1 MMLMEN
7 DNKNYYE
14 VLEVPTTASLQDIH
28 NAYRRAKNAYSGD
41 SVALYSLMT
50 NHECEAILQQIEE
63 AYSILGVP
71 EKRREYDKVRGFNQ
85 AHTPEGFIEEINN
98 RPEYAPRSG
107 LTDLLSQT
115 QNHAQTHAQTH
126 HHSITQ
132 QPSMENMQQNQE
144 DFQYNQIHSPKNEV
158 AISKVAAYKKFGL
171 NYQIDPEF
179 EQEIENST
187 EYTGPFLQ
195 KIREY
200 KGVTV
205 ERMSDMT
212 KISKTYIR
220 NIESDNHPNLP
231 AEVYTRGFVYQ
242 YAKCLKLNPD
252 LVATSYLHH
261 IKQLKSGE

>member
-28 NAYRRAKNAYSGD
+28 NAYHRAKNAYSGD

-50 NHECEAILQQIEE
+50 NQECEAILQQIEE
-63 AYSILGVP
+63 AYSILGIP

-85 AHTPEGFIEEINN
+85 SHTPEGFIENLNN
-98 RPEYAPRSG
+98 RPEYAPRTEHLS
-107 LTDLLSQT
+107 DLLAQTNTNQGPSIQPRQT
-115 QNHAQTHAQTH
+115 QVEIPTNKQD
-126 HHSITQ
+126 
-132 QPSMENMQQNQE
+132 E
-144 DFQYNQIHSPKNEV
+144 FQYNQEHSAKNEV
-158 AISKVAAYKKFGL
+158 AVSKVAAYKKFGL
-171 NYQIDPEF
+171 NYHVDPDF

-187 EYTGPFLQ
+187 EYSGSFLQ

-200 KGVTV
+200 KEVTI

-220 NIESDNHPNLP
+220 YIESDDHTNLP

-261 IKQLKSGE
+261 IKQLRASE